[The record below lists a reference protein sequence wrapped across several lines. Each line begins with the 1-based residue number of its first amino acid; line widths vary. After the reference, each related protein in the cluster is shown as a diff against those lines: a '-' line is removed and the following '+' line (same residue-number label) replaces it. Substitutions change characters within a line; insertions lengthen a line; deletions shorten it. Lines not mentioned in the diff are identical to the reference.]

1 MVTWLIIHR
10 PAVQTQVHVVKLRL
24 TEYSV
29 CWFSAVVVIIV
40 ELLESK
46 SWVLS
51 TRVEVRRE
59 CMGESRDPA
68 WTQ

>member
-40 ELLESK
+40 
-46 SWVLS
+46 
-51 TRVEVRRE
+51 
-59 CMGESRDPA
+59 
-68 WTQ
+68 